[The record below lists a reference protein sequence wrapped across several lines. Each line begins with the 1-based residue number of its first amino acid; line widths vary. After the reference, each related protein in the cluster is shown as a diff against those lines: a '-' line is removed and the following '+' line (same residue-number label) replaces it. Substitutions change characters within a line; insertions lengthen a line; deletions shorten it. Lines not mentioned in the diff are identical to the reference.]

1 MKESITEY
9 DKLLEKNKNNIID
22 WYPFEENSTILQFI
36 LDEKI
41 EELKIN
47 QNTKKVTKIEE
58 ITEQEKYDY
67 IILIGNINK
76 IENDFSKLV
85 NLLNENGKIL
95 IITDNK
101 LSVKSMCQQLNT
113 EQLYTRK
120 EIENLLEKEKL
131 IYQKYYYVY
140 PSYRTTNVIFTDKHL
155 PDIDTISRNITFYPE
170 DTVISTLENEK
181 MKDILQQDENL
192 FKICSN
198 SFFIECSKKEFE
210 DNKIEFVSYSNIR
223 KEEFRIKTVI
233 KGDKVYKTN
242 ANDKSK
248 KHIEQIKKN
257 IDILNKNDL
266 NTIDS
271 YNENTIISEYQRDC
285 KTLDYIIVDKIKNGD
300 RDEAINLIKNFYE
313 LLKEKLQQ
321 SDMNNENV
329 FKKYNIEYENEN
341 ISNLT
346 FVKHGLWD
354 LIFQNTFYK
363 NKEYFFYDQEW
374 YEENL
379 PIEYIMYRTITYCK
393 QLQDLMGID
402 KFYQIVGIK
411 NENLEIFKELDD
423 KLQLQTRSETS
434 WKVHS
439 TIKSIQELKNEIKK
453 LEEEKKKISDD
464 CFKLLNEK
472 DARIK
477 FLEENMESTCNILK
491 QKEDLLIKM
500 QNSASWKITKPL
512 RILKGL
518 KKGEK
523 NEN

>member
-181 MKDILQQDENL
+181 MSQKYISVLEYESVLSILNISAVKKQIISTS
-192 FKICSN
+192 KID
-198 SFFIECSKKEFE
+198 FFRSRC
-210 DNKIEFVSYSNIR
+210 N
-223 KEEFRIKTVI
+223 
-233 KGDKVYKTN
+233 
-242 ANDKSK
+242 NDKL
-248 KHIEQIKKN
+248 KN
-257 IDILNKNDL
+257 L
-266 NTIDS
+266 
-271 YNENTIISEYQRDC
+271 
-285 KTLDYIIVDKIKNGD
+285 V
-300 RDEAINLIKNFYE
+300 NLI
-313 LLKEKLQQ
+313 
-321 SDMNNENV
+321 M
-329 FKKYNIEYENEN
+329 KYI
-341 ISNLT
+341 
-346 FVKHGLWD
+346 
-354 LIFQNTFYK
+354 
-363 NKEYFFYDQEW
+363 
-374 YEENL
+374 
-379 PIEYIMYRTITYCK
+379 
-393 QLQDLMGID
+393 
-402 KFYQIVGIK
+402 
-411 NENLEIFKELDD
+411 
-423 KLQLQTRSETS
+423 
-434 WKVHS
+434 
-439 TIKSIQELKNEIKK
+439 
-453 LEEEKKKISDD
+453 
-464 CFKLLNEK
+464 
-472 DARIK
+472 
-477 FLEENMESTCNILK
+477 
-491 QKEDLLIKM
+491 
-500 QNSASWKITKPL
+500 
-512 RILKGL
+512 
-518 KKGEK
+518 
-523 NEN
+523 